1 MAKMYIAGEG
11 AFANIRTSE
20 ELKKKGYISVREI
33 NKHLS
38 MYLKDNS
45 NFLLSYD
52 YERSLDKIMN
62 KHGLTNEEI
71 LNPHLLSPER
81 REVFSNAMS
90 DAVSLLGSR
99 KYRGLAHRGANKQ
112 AQEIDNS
119 DIKKKYLE
127 LLTKYFNRVCLNTN
141 GRNSYYFKKSDIKKC
156 LDLLVTPRRL
166 VHGIFFYENWNS
178 FDKKIFRKKQG
189 AYEKGF
195 YLKGNSCNIY
205 LRVPNDA
212 VETFCYLL
220 DKKDSSMKYLGEY
233 TDINITFNGEN
244 NLYSSF
250 KRIGEIMI
258 LCNMNCELR
267 FDYIRKP
274 NDCPILTP
282 EFIQENSADVEWL
295 LGEMSK
301 RIPSIKTVKDLN
313 AYLEDFFTQYKAKL
327 NDSVKFISKY
337 SNIYIEASNIKGEYF
352 DYKDLRNNGLE
363 PTAIAPSDGLGL
375 MGIELLKYV
384 YRLIEV

>member
-52 YERSLDKIMN
+52 YERSLDKIME

-71 LNPHLLSPER
+71 RNPHLLSPER

-90 DAVSLLGSR
+90 DAVCLLGSR
-99 KYRGLAHRGANKQ
+99 KYRGLAYRGANKQ
-112 AQEIDNS
+112 EQEIDS

-220 DKKDSSMKYLGEY
+220 DKKDSSMKYVGEY

-267 FDYIRKP
+267 FDYIRQP
-274 NDCPILTP
+274 NACSILTP

-313 AYLEDFFTQYKAKL
+313 AYLEDFFIQYKGKL

-352 DYKDLRNNGLE
+352 DYKDLRSNGLE

-384 YRLIEV
+384 YRLVEV

>member
-1 MAKMYIAGEG
+1 MAKTYIAGEG
-11 AFANIRTSE
+11 VFANIRNSE

-45 NFLLSYD
+45 NFLLEQD
-52 YERSLDKIMN
+52 YESNLDKIMK
-62 KHGLTNEEI
+62 KHGLTNEE
-71 LNPHLLSPER
+71 LSKPYALSPER

-90 DAVSLLGSR
+90 EAVSRLGNK
-99 KYRGLAHRGANKQ
+99 KYRDLVHRKNNE
-112 AQEIDNS
+112 QETDNS

-141 GRNSYYFKKSDIKKC
+141 GHNSYYFKKSDIKKC
-156 LDLLVTPRRL
+156 LDLLVIPRRL

-178 FDKKIFRKKQG
+178 FDKKIFREKQG
-189 AYEKGF
+189 SYRKGF
-195 YLKGNSCNIY
+195 YLNGNSCNIY

-212 VETFCYLL
+212 VETFSYLL

-233 TDINITFNGEN
+233 TDINITFSGEN
-244 NLYSSF
+244 NLYRAF
-250 KRIGEIMI
+250 KRIEEIMI

-301 RIPSIKTVKDLN
+301 RISSIKTVKDLN
-313 AYLEDFFTQYKAKL
+313 AYLEDFFIQYKAKL
-327 NDSVKFISKY
+327 NESVKFKAKY
-337 SNIYIEASNIKGEYF
+337 ANIYIEAPNIKGDYF
-352 DYKDLRNNGLE
+352 DYKNLRNNGLE
-363 PTAIAPSDGLGL
+363 PTYLAPSDGLGL

-384 YRLIEV
+384 YRFVEV